1 MAKKRR
7 SRFDCWLDKQDED
20 SVLFRILYRM
30 LYSDDV
36 GDLLKEEHPILFFF
50 VMTLL
55 GIILMLPMII
65 HAIVLEWHGIETLSG
80 LRLIPGIVG
89 HFAALFTGIGAV
101 NLSMP
106 LIELLCL
113 RILRKQF
120 PNGFD
125 TSFYLGHIVTLIFFV
140 GCGGLTA
147 LCAWLTCCV
156 VK

>member
-30 LYSDDV
+30 LYSDGV
-36 GDLLKEEHPILFFF
+36 SALLKEEHPLLFWL
-50 VMTLL
+50 VLTLL
-55 GIILMLPMII
+55 IIILMLPMII
-65 HAIVLEWHGIETLSG
+65 YTLVLEWHGIGTLSG
-80 LRLIPGIVG
+80 RRLIPGIVG
-89 HFAALFTGIGAV
+89 FFAAIFTGIGVV

-106 LIELLCL
+106 LIELLYL
-113 RILRKQF
+113 RIFRKQF